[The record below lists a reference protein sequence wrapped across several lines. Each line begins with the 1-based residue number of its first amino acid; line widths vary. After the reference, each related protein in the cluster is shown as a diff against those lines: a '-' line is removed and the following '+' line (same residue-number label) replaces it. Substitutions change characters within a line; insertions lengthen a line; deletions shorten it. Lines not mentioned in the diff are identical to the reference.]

1 MARNAAMG
9 ERALATRDIVEHLG
23 EYDWD
28 GLIADACRDICT
40 LLGPDD
46 FHAIAS
52 RFWHHYLSLP
62 ATQGIRHLFT
72 DDRLER
78 RIRDS
83 AHYASIKYSAPFDDG
98 WVRICIRHAEQSIQS
113 GVPLPTLQAA
123 LAQSHSFT
131 VATLEQRCAG
141 DTKRLMRMCDA
152 VQRTALVESD
162 LMTGRRAAMQAEAA
176 RDERQAHLS
185 AFRETM
191 AEAIEGAAALGAR
204 IRVQAG
210 GASAS
215 TRAMLGKASEVAAA
229 AEQSAVAMRE
239 AAQTSA
245 GLIRAIEEARGEVD
259 AAATI
264 ATRASEHAV
273 DAVRA
278 SDLLSEHAQS
288 IESILGLIRAIARQ
302 TNLLALNATIEAARA
317 GDAGRGFA
325 VVAQEVKS
333 LANQTAR
340 ATDDIAAKIAAIQH
354 ATRTTVATNASIK
367 ATVAEVQESADRIRY
382 AMEAQAHTVTAIT
395 AAVDETAL
403 AADSMSH
410 TIDAIREDTQIVAS
424 EIDSL
429 GAGFGEVGDRLGQL
443 RASADSFSASVD

>member
-1 MARNAAMG
+1 MARTTTLTARPFAMRG
-9 ERALATRDIVEHLG
+9 IVEHLG

-28 GLIADACRDICT
+28 RSIADACRDIRS
-40 LLGPDD
+40 LLRADD
-46 FHAIAS
+46 YQAIS
-52 RFWHHYLSLP
+52 TRFWQHYLSLP
-62 ATQGIRHLFT
+62 ATQHIRHLFT
-72 DDRLER
+72 ADRLER
-78 RIRDS
+78 RVQDS
-83 AHYASIKYSAPFDDG
+83 ARYAELKYSAPFEEA
-98 WVRICIRHAEQSIQS
+98 WVRIAANHAEQSMAS

-131 VATLEQRCAG
+131 LETLEQRCEG
-141 DTKRLMRMCDA
+141 DTTRLLRLCDA
-152 VQRTALVESD
+152 VQRISLVEADRMSGHIASVYAD
-162 LMTGRRAAMQAEAA
+162 EARR
-176 RDERQAHLS
+176 ERQERSA
-185 AFRETM
+185 AFRESIATS
-191 AEAIEGAAALGAR
+191 IEGAATLGSR
-204 IRVQAG
+204 IRIQAN

-215 TRAMLGKASEVAAA
+215 TREVLGKASEVAAA

-239 AAQTSA
+239 AAQTAA
-245 GLIRAIEEARGEVD
+245 GLIRAIEEARSEVD

-264 ATRASEHAV
+264 ASRASEHAG

-278 SDLLSEHAQS
+278 SELLSDHAQS
-288 IESILGLIRAIARQ
+288 IESILGLIRAIAGQ

-410 TIDAIREDTQIVAS
+410 TIDAIREDTQAVAA
-424 EIDSL
+424 EIDNL
-429 GAGFGEVGDRLGQL
+429 GVDFGEVGDRLGQL
-443 RASADSFSASVD
+443 RQSADTFSASVG